1 MKKIGIVSL
10 YYNNYNYG
18 GLLQSYALAKTV
30 SNMNYKVEQICVK
43 RLARKIKVQNVKTF
57 FQIVKKVIK
66 RIISKFYDFKTSK
79 RREKFKRFADY
90 IPHSSKCYTWEDIAQ
105 TNELYDG
112 FICGSDQVWNPNY
125 FTVEESV
132 PYTLEFVNDKKVKFS
147 YAASVGVAEL
157 TKERGDALNQAVK
170 KLNYISLREE
180 SAKSL
185 FEDKIRSKIEVVL
198 DPTFLL
204 NASDWEKEENTVNV
218 PARYIFCYFLG
229 KSCGNRKTARAISR
243 KMGIPIVTCPY
254 INKGSELADI
264 GFGDVKALDVGPKEF
279 LYLIHHAELI
289 LTDSFHACA
298 FSLQFKRP
306 FLVFSRDDKEN
317 KTSMNSR
324 IYDFAAKF
332 HLESQ
337 LMVGKKGPFSP
348 ACMEIDWTPAYQML
362 EKEREKSME
371 FLRNALSEANG

>member
-1 MKKIGIVSL
+1 MKKIGIISL
-10 YYNNYNYG
+10 YYMNFNYG
-18 GLLQSYALAKTV
+18 GMLQAFALTKAIETLGYYAEQV
-30 SNMNYKVEQICVK
+30 SIKRDRYK
-43 RLARKIKVQNVKTF
+43 KIKKSVNAFCVPLKICRKLVSVF
-57 FQIVKKVIK
+57 FENKLKV
-66 RIISKFYDFKTSK
+66 RN
-79 RREKFKRFADY
+79 EKFRTFMNY
-90 IPHSSKCYTWEDIAQ
+90 IPHSEACYTWKTIFQAREK
-105 TNELYDG
+105 YDG

-125 FTVEESV
+125 FTMEESV
-132 PYTLEFVNDKKVKFS
+132 PYTLEFVDDKQVKFS
-147 YAASVGVAEL
+147 YAASVGVSEL
-157 TKERGDALNQAVK
+157 TKERSDALNKAVE

-185 FEDKIRSKIEVVL
+185 FEEKIRSEIEVVL

-204 NASDWEKEENTVNV
+204 NANEWKKEENAVDI
-218 PARYIFCYFLG
+218 PKKYIFCYFLG
-229 KSCGNRKTARAISR
+229 KSRSNRKMARAVSQ

-254 INKGSELADI
+254 ISKGSELADI

-306 FLVFSRDDKEN
+306 FLAFSRDDKEN

-324 IYDFAAKF
+324 IYDFATKF
-332 HLESQ
+332 HLERQ
-337 LMVGKKGPFSP
+337 LMLGEKRPFNSD
-348 ACMEIDWTPAYQML
+348 CMKIDWTTAYEVL

-371 FLRNALSEANG
+371 FLRNALSEVND